1 MRTTDG
7 RQGSVKPN
15 PEKPGTW
22 MFVVDLAEPG
32 ERRQQKRGRGFATK
46 KAAQAALDK
55 LKGEV
60 RSQSYVDRDKVTLR
74 AFAEQTWLPHVKGQV
89 RASTFESYNRVIRL
103 HILRDLGDV
112 EVQRL
117 TAQRWENHL
126 AKLAAAGRADYAEG
140 RALSRRSV
148 QYAHT
153 LGKAMLDYAVKKKL
167 RSDNPA
173 AEVDPPKAAAEART
187 HDAMSTW
194 PREVLS
200 SFLTRGRSEGHRH
213 HVSWLLLATT
223 GMRRGECLGL
233 AWSDVDFDAGRLRV
247 RRTLVDMRD
256 DAPVWSDPK
265 TSSGKRSIALDA
277 GTVAALRKHRA
288 AQLEERLA
296 VGAGYVEHDLVF
308 AMPDGRP
315 LHPERFSRTFT
326 ETIRRWKLPRIRL
339 HDLRHTWA
347 TLALEAGVH
356 PKVVQE
362 RLGHANVSITL
373 GIYTHVSQA
382 MESDAAE
389 RVAGLFLDLG
399 TT

>member
-1 MRTTDG
+1 VKTTDG

-15 PEKPGTW
+15 PEKPGTY

-32 ERRQQKRGRGFATK
+32 EPRQQKRGRGFPTK

-60 RSQSYVDRDKVTLR
+60 RSQTYVDRDKVTLR
-74 AFAEQTWLPHVKGQV
+74 VFAEQTWLPHVKGQV
-89 RASTFESYNRVIRL
+89 RASTFESYDRVIRL
-103 HILRDLGDV
+103 HVLRDLGEV

-117 TAQRWENHL
+117 TPKRWKDQL
-126 AKLAAAGRADYAEG
+126 DGLAAGGRADYAEG
-140 RALSRRSV
+140 RALSRRTV
-148 QYAHT
+148 QYVHT
-153 LGKAMLDYAVKKKL
+153 LAKAMLDYAVEQGL
-167 RSDNPA
+167 RADNPA
-173 AEVDPPKAAAEART
+173 AKVKPPKAEAEAQAHARIQ
-187 HDAMSTW
+187 TW
-194 PREVLS
+194 PREVLGA
-200 SFLTRGRSEGHRH
+200 FLNRAREEQHRH
-213 HVSWLLLATT
+213 HVAWQLLATT
-223 GMRRGECLGL
+223 GMRRGEVLGL
-233 AWSDVDFDAGRLRV
+233 AWLDVDFDASRLRV
-247 RRTLVDMRD
+247 RRTLVDMHGD
-256 DAPVWSDPK
+256 EPVWSDPK
-265 TSSGKRSIALDA
+265 TASGKRSIALDA

-288 AQLEERLA
+288 QQLEMRLA

-308 AMPDGRP
+308 ALPDGRP

-326 ETIRRWKLPRIRL
+326 ETIRRWKLPQVRL

-373 GIYTHVSQA
+373 GIYTHVSQS

-389 RVAGLFLDLG
+389 RVAGLFLDG
-399 TT
+399 EQ

>member
-22 MFVVDLAEPG
+22 MYVVDLAEPG
-32 ERRQQKRGRGFATK
+32 EPRQQKRGRGFETK

-60 RSQSYVDRDKVTLR
+60 RAQTYVDRDKVTLR
-74 AFAEQTWLPHVKGQV
+74 TFAVETWLPHVKGQV
-89 RASTFESYNRVIRL
+89 RESTFASYDRVIWL
-103 HILRDLGDV
+103 HVLRDLGDV

-117 TAQRWENHL
+117 TPKRWKEQL
-126 AKLAAAGRADYAEG
+126 DALAAGGRADYAEG
-140 RALSRRSV
+140 RKLSRRTV
-148 QYAHT
+148 QYVHT
-153 LGKAMLDYAVKKKL
+153 LGKAMLDYAVQQGL
-167 RSDNPA
+167 RADNPA
-173 AEVDPPKAAAEART
+173 AKVKPPKAAAEAKAHEQMT
-187 HDAMSTW
+187 TW
-194 PREVLS
+194 PREVLAG
-200 SFLTRGRSEGHRH
+200 FLAKARTEEHRH
-213 HVSWLLLATT
+213 HVAWLLLATT
-223 GMRRGECLGL
+223 GMRRGEVLGL
-233 AWSDVDFDAGRLRV
+233 AWSDVDLEQSRLRV
-247 RRTLVDMRD
+247 RRTLVDMNG

-265 TSSGKRSIALDA
+265 TASGKRSIALDGA
-277 GTVAALRKHRA
+277 TVAALRAHRKQ
-288 AQLEERLA
+288 QLEQRMA

-326 ETIRRWKLPRIRL
+326 ETIRRWKLPQVRL

-373 GIYTHVSQA
+373 GIYTHVSQS

-389 RVAGLFLDLG
+389 RVASLFLEDGL
-399 TT
+399 